1 MKKSIITLLLMLV
14 CQLTMAQTAK
24 SVFDDYKQKSGAE
37 YVSVPSMVI
46 KVAANKIKDEKAKDL
61 VSQVKS
67 ARVLNMGGCKKSV
80 RKKFVK
86 AIKKLPK
93 SGYDTI
99 TNMRSSSTDTQI
111 YTLGD
116 DDTLKEVVVLLSG
129 DDSATAVLFTGN
141 ISSDSISDLIGL
153 ADSM

>member
-1 MKKSIITLLLMLV
+1 MRKSSFTLLLMLV

-37 YVSVPSMVI
+37 YVSVPSMLI
-46 KVAANKIKDEKAKDL
+46 QVAANKLKDEKAKD
-61 VSQVKS
+61 VVRQVKS
-67 ARVLNMGGCKKSV
+67 ARVLNMSGCKKSV

-86 AIKKLPK
+86 AIKKLPNN
-93 SGYDTI
+93 GYDTI
-99 TNMRSSSTDTQI
+99 TNMRSSINDTLI

-129 DDSATAVLFTGN
+129 DDNATAVLFTGN
-141 ISSDSISDLIGL
+141 INSNSISDLIGL